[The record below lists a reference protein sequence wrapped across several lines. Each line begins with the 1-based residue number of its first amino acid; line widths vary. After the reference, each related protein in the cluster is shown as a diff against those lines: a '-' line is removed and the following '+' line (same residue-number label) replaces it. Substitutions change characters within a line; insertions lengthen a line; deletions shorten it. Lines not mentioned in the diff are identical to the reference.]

1 MYLVGQ
7 IVRAHGTTEAPQWD
21 VVAFR
26 RTRAG
31 AVKDCDEDQKRFFI
45 KLKFGKLPEGA
56 EPIFPRRP

>member
-1 MYLVGQ
+1 MAVTDTAIQ
-7 IVRAHGTTEAPQWD
+7 T
-21 VVAFR
+21 
-26 RTRAG
+26 AG